1 MKRILLRG
9 ARPGVSFAAA
19 LLAITLLGSA
29 CKGAGESGRIAMLV
43 TYASADAVIQRGA
56 SEIPA
61 KVGLSISAEDVI
73 RTNAGPVDLQTQSGA
88 TVRVRPYSVASVRS
102 LTAKEGVGVDLR
114 SGALSARVR
123 RAAADE
129 QFIVTTPT
137 AIAGVRG
144 TTFTVEEDAEKG
156 AVVTV
161 IDGKVA
167 VAPRSAELAAAASA
181 PSGASPEVQSL
192 VSALDAQ
199 EQVVEAG
206 QAASLSPATVA
217 TVREIDRTLAA
228 ARTEN
233 APLPAQ
239 AVTEIQSDL
248 NAQPGVTVAAAEITL
263 RETTE
268 RETLVAVDEKAF
280 EAALTNPSPEA
291 LQSLTD
297 SYRAERAQGI
307 ETVAGQ
313 AASLNVNSEADLN
326 RLYDLIE
333 VVQLKN
339 GSRVSGAVMT
349 QAGDV
354 IVVHSALGVR
364 TIPIADVN
372 FIDYVES
379 R

>member
-1 MKRILLRG
+1 MNRNLLRD
-9 ARPGVSFAAA
+9 ARAGVGFAAA
-19 LLAITLLGSA
+19 LLVATLLASA
-29 CKGAGESGRIAMLV
+29 CKGAGESDRIAMLV

-56 SEIPA
+56 SELPA
-61 KVGLSISAEDVI
+61 KVGLAINMDDVI

-88 TVRVRPYSVASVRS
+88 TVRVRPFSVASVRS
-102 LTAKEGVGVDLR
+102 LTAKDGVGLDLR
-114 SGALSARVR
+114 SGGLSARVR
-123 RAAADE
+123 RAASDE

-144 TTFTVEEDAEKG
+144 TTFTVEEDAQKG

-167 VAPRSAELAAAASA
+167 VAPRSAELSAAAGANAELQSLASA
-181 PSGASPEVQSL
+181 LE
-192 VSALDAQ
+192 AQ

-206 QAASLSPATVA
+206 QAASLNPATVA

-228 ARTEN
+228 ARSEN

-239 AVTEIQSDL
+239 AAAEIKADL
-248 NAQPGVTVAAAEITL
+248 AAQPGVTVAAAEITL

-268 RETLVAVDEKAF
+268 RETLIAVDEKAF
-280 EAALTNPSPEA
+280 EAALANPSPETV
-291 LQSLTD
+291 LNLTD
-297 SYRAERAQGI
+297 SYRAERAQAI

-313 AASLNVNSEADLN
+313 AATLNVNSEADLN

-339 GSRVSGAVMT
+339 GNRISGAVMT

-364 TIPIADVN
+364 TIPIADIN